1 MQKIPFFELF
11 PSLPLPWEQ
20 RMALD
25 GAYLT
30 AAELVREKRTM
41 SLAVTVQR
49 ELGEDKEAVERAIA
63 EAYGLTEVRM
73 SLTVV
78 LPKQE
83 K

>member
-30 AAELVREKRTM
+30 AKGEPLYEKIPKEGVDTELMAKA
-41 SLAVTVQR
+41 SWKNW
-49 ELGEDKEAVERAIA
+49 KETF
-63 EAYGLTEVRM
+63 YYHLH
-73 SLTVV
+73 L
-78 LPKQE
+78 LPKE
-83 K
+83 YTSEEL